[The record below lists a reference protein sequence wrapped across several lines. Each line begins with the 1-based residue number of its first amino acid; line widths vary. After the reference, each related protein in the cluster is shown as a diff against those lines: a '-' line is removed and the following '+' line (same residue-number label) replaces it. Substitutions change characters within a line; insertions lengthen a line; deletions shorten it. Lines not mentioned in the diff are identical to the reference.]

1 MGGSCESTGRRN
13 SASSTAAAAA
23 STKSVSQ
30 AEALATQQLRRS
42 GDHKHV
48 LSSNSSV
55 LKCQKNW
62 TILIFFFRGCHFLYN
77 NLGGLFR
84 PQYFT
89 HCLSIQSSML
99 VQFRP
104 PLIPNET
111 PAQPWKHR
119 ANGFV
124 WKEVPKVPECM
135 VQVVHTQN
143 QSCKIPTRRQVP
155 PSSLRV
161 CSLPTSWN
169 STTQRRKCWWNAKG
183 NETNINRPLPTNL
196 GLGPSITLQTQ
207 SWANKQIVMMCKA
220 SRHENMTI

>member
-169 STTQRRKCWWNAKG
+169 YNAKAEMLMKCKRKRNKYQQAPAYQPG
-183 NETNINRPLPTNL
+183 PWPFNNTTNPILSQQTNCHDVQ
-196 GLGPSITLQTQ
+196 SI
-207 SWANKQIVMMCKA
+207 
-220 SRHENMTI
+220 